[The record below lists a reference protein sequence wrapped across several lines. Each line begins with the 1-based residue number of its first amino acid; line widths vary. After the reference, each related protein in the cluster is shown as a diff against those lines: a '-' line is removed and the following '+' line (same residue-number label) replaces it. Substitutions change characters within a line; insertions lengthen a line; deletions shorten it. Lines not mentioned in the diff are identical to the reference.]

1 MGGRASR
8 MENMVIMNKDFWQ
21 KKRVLITGHTGFKG
35 SWLLV
40 WLNLLGADVFGL
52 SLSPLNGKSLF
63 KEITNEKPLS
73 KDFFVDIRDIE
84 KLKRSIN
91 EINPDIVFHLA
102 AQPLVRESY
111 KNPLETWSTN
121 LLGSLNLL
129 ESLTNIKKYCAVIM
143 VTTDKVYKNM
153 EWEYGYR
160 ENDALGGHDPYS
172 ASKAATEIAISSWRE
187 SFCYYDNKGSHLAVA
202 SARSGNVIGGGDW
215 AKDRIFPDVIRSLE
229 NDKKIIIR
237 NPNSTRPWQHV
248 LDPLSGYIV
257 LAEKLYQSKNQACKE
272 SNKHL
277 TSAFNFGPNI
287 TSNKSVE
294 FLVKEIMK
302 YWPGIIE
309 KNNHD
314 FNQFHEAE
322 KLHLQVDKA
331 FNLLNWEPIWN
342 LEFSVKKTVEW
353 YKKFKEDSYSSLDLC
368 TSDIKCYEKKL
379 TKV

>member
-1 MGGRASR
+1 
-8 MENMVIMNKDFWQ
+8 MVTMNKDFWLN
-21 KKRVLITGHTGFKG
+21 KKVLITGHTGFKG

-40 WLNLLGADVFGL
+40 WLNMLGADVYGL
-52 SLSPLNGKSLF
+52 SLSTLPGKSLF
-63 KEITNEKPLS
+63 TEITKKKTLS
-73 KDFFVDIRDIE
+73 KDFFIDIRNIE
-84 KLKRSIN
+84 KLKISIN

-102 AQPLVRESY
+102 AQPLVRDSY

-121 LLGSLNLL
+121 LMGSLNVL
-129 ESLTNIKKYCAVIM
+129 ESLSVINNHCAVIM

-160 ENDALGGHDPYS
+160 ENDQLGGYDHYS
-172 ASKAATEIAISSWRE
+172 ARKAATEIDLSSWRD
-187 SFCYYDNKGSHLAVA
+187 SFCGFDKKASNLLIA

-257 LAEKLYQSKNQACKE
+257 LAEKLYQSKNQACKD
-272 SNKHL
+272 SNKPL

-353 YKKFKEDSYSSLDLC
+353 YKKFKEHSYSSLDLC
-368 TSDIKCYEKKL
+368 TSDIKCYEKKNFIYR
-379 TKV
+379 

>member
-1 MGGRASR
+1 
-8 MENMVIMNKDFWQ
+8 MENMVIVNKEFWLN
-21 KKRVLITGHTGFKG
+21 KRVLITGHTGFKG

-40 WLNLLGADVFGL
+40 WLNLLGADVYGL

-63 KEITNEKPLS
+63 KEITNEKTLS

-84 KLKRSIN
+84 KLNSSIK
-91 EINPDIVFHLA
+91 EISPDIVFHLA

-129 ESLTNIKKYCAVIM
+129 ESLSIIKKNCAVIM

-160 ENDALGGHDPYS
+160 ENDQLGGHDPYS
-172 ASKAATEIAISSWRE
+172 ASKAAAEIAISSWRD
-187 SFCYYDNKGSHLAVA
+187 SFCYSDNKGSNLAIA

-229 NDKKIIIR
+229 NDKKIFIR

-248 LDPLSGYIV
+248 LDPLAGYII
-257 LAEKLYQSKNQACKE
+257 LAEKLYQSKNELHKN
-272 SNKHL
+272 SNNLL

-287 TSNKSVE
+287 SSNKSVE
-294 FLVKEIMK
+294 SLVNEIIK
-302 YWPGIIE
+302 YWPGTIK
-309 KNNHD
+309 KNDDD
-314 FNQFHEAE
+314 FNQFHEAK
-322 KLHLQVDKA
+322 KLHLQIDKA
-331 FNLLNWEPIWN
+331 FYLLNWEPIWN

-353 YKKFKEDSYSSLDLC
+353 YKKFREDSYSSLDLC
-368 TSDIKCYEKKL
+368 TSDIQLYEKNL
-379 TKV
+379 TKF

>member
-1 MGGRASR
+1 M
-8 MENMVIMNKDFWQ
+8 
-21 KKRVLITGHTGFKG
+21 
-35 SWLLV
+35 
-40 WLNLLGADVFGL
+40 
-52 SLSPLNGKSLF
+52 
-63 KEITNEKPLS
+63 
-73 KDFFVDIRDIE
+73 
-84 KLKRSIN
+84 
-91 EINPDIVFHLA
+91 
-102 AQPLVRESY
+102 
-111 KNPLETWSTN
+111 
-121 LLGSLNLL
+121 
-129 ESLTNIKKYCAVIM
+129 
-143 VTTDKVYKNM
+143 
-153 EWEYGYR
+153 
-160 ENDALGGHDPYS
+160 
-172 ASKAATEIAISSWRE
+172 
-187 SFCYYDNKGSHLAVA
+187 
-202 SARSGNVIGGGDW
+202 IGGGDW

-257 LAEKLYQSKNQACKE
+257 LAEKLYQSTNQACKD

-314 FNQFHEAE
+314 FKQFHEAE

-368 TSDIKCYEKKL
+368 TSDIKCYEKNL